1 MGGNGITLFISFGVG
16 HIPKDIEKIIGNKD
30 IATNIYR
37 TQAYDSIIFCEYFCV
52 FMIRSKS
59 LTDFTNR
66 LNNFKNNDKVIL
78 NYICKKLYIYAK
90 KRSEEC

>member
-1 MGGNGITLFISFGVG
+1 MGGNGITLFISFGVE

-37 TQAYDSIIFCEYFCV
+37 TQAYDSIIFCGYFYV
-52 FMIRSKS
+52 FMIRSKR
-59 LTDFTNR
+59 LADFTNR
-66 LNNFKNNDKVIL
+66 LNNFKNNNKVIL

-90 KRSEEC
+90 KRS